1 MGCEEVIRVS
11 RATLVPTVPV
21 TSTETRSRS
30 SCQSLLL
37 TRLVGPV
44 SLTFSLPSSLSPL
57 RSPRYLD
64 TNKGRDVGKFV
75 VKVYPP
81 EHPLLR
87 HKSTAHAPILS
98 SASLVRK
105 WDFFL
110 TSSSFPSPRTPVS
123 SLSSCFRRMPQKP
136 RSLGLPKTF
145 EKPRKWRR
153 NGCLTR
159 NSSNDFK

>member
-1 MGCEEVIRVS
+1 VS

-30 SCQSLLL
+30 PCQSLLL

-44 SLTFSLPSSLSPL
+44 SLTFSLPSSLSPP

-81 EHPLLR
+81 EHTLLR
-87 HKSTAHAPILS
+87 HKSTAHAPILLPPPLY
-98 SASLVRK
+98 ANETFSLPP
-105 WDFFL
+105 L
-110 TSSSFPSPRTPVS
+110 PFPLLAPLSPRSPPVS
-123 SLSSCFRRMPQKP
+123 DVCHRSQGVWDCRRHS
-136 RSLGLPKTF
+136 RSPG
-145 EKPRKWRR
+145 
-153 NGCLTR
+153 NGGAMA
-159 NSSNDFK
+159 S